1 MVDYVGAGTKAAN
14 AEVAA
19 LIKKNAAIL
28 AQAQKDT
35 AKAIEES
42 NVKPAANAADDLEAI
57 NDQVKLL
64 IDQKEIDDSG
74 RKQSF
79 EKDTNDVKIDNNM
92 TARDIGI
99 LRKNDSR
106 LNLFSSL
113 TAGDTVDVFKFKV
126 TNTANTKLGTLA
138 ADEQSKEL
146 LRIQIFSRSTGA
158 LIADQDPEAGEAND
172 NFKALQAGTFELKQG
187 DYLVRVSRLPGKDVR
202 SEKAVQYVIQM
213 SQGVYRNDFDT
224 IEKGV
229 SDSQDPYGFA
239 LSLGAGHDA
248 LMSGLSAASS
258 FISSLPAIGT
268 SATDKLTGTLYDALF

>member
-1 MVDYVGAGTKAAN
+1 MVDYVGEGTKAAN
-14 AEVAA
+14 TAAAA
-19 LIKKNAAIL
+19 LIAKNAAIL

-35 AKAIEES
+35 AKAIADSEI
-42 NVKPAANAADDLEAI
+42 KPAANAADDLEAI

-64 IDQKEIDDSG
+64 VDQKQIDDSG

-113 TAGDTVDVFKFKV
+113 TAGDTVDVFKFRV
-126 TNTANTKLGTLA
+126 TNTADTKIGTLA
-138 ADEQSKEL
+138 ADPQSKEL
-146 LRIQIFSRSTGA
+146 LRVQIFSRTTGA
-158 LIADQDPEAGEAND
+158 LIADQDPESGDAYE
-172 NFKALQAGTFELKQG
+172 NFKALEAGTFELKQG
-187 DYLVRVSRLPGKDVR
+187 DYAVRVSRLPGTDVR
-202 SEKAVQYVIQM
+202 SEKTVQYVIQM

-229 SDSQDPYGFA
+229 SDSQDQYGFA
-239 LSLGAGHDA
+239 VSLGAGHDA

-258 FISSLPAIGT
+258 FISNLPAIGT
-268 SATDKLTGTLYDALF
+268 SATDKLTGTLYDSLF

>member
-19 LIKKNAAIL
+19 LIAKNAAVL

-35 AKAIEES
+35 AKAIEDS
-42 NVKPAANAADDLEAI
+42 NVKPAANAADDLAAI
-57 NDQVKLL
+57 NDQVKIL

-74 RKQSF
+74 RKQ
-79 EKDTNDVKIDNNM
+79 EYQKDSNDVKVDNNM

-113 TAGDTVDVFKFKV
+113 TTGDKVDVFKFRV

-138 ADEQSKEL
+138 ADDQSKEL
-146 LRIQIFSRSTGA
+146 LRVQVFSKTSGA
-158 LIADQDPEAGEAND
+158 LIADQDPNSGEAYE

-187 DYLVRVSRLPGKDVR
+187 DYLMRVSRLPGLDDR
-202 SEKAVQYVIQM
+202 SEKAVQYVIQL

-224 IEKGV
+224 VEKGV
-229 SDSQDPYGFA
+229 SEDQDAFGYA

-248 LMSGLSAASS
+248 LMSGLSSASN

-268 SATDKLTGTLYDALF
+268 SATDKLTGAMYDALS

>member
-1 MVDYVGAGTKAAN
+1 MVDYVGAGTAAAN
-14 AEVAA
+14 KEAAA
-19 LIKKNAAIL
+19 LIAKNAAIL

-35 AKAIEES
+35 AKAIADSE
-42 NVKPAANAADDLEAI
+42 VKPAANAADDLEKI

-64 IDQKEIDDSG
+64 VDQKEIDDSG

-99 LRKNDSR
+99 LRKNNSR

-113 TAGDTVDVFKFKV
+113 TAGDTVDVFKFRV
-126 TNTANTKLGTLA
+126 TNTADTKIGTLA
-138 ADEQSKEL
+138 ADPQSKEL
-146 LRIQIFSRSTGA
+146 LRVQIFSRTTGA
-158 LIADQDPEAGEAND
+158 LIADQDPESGDAYE
-172 NFKALQAGTFELKQG
+172 NFKALEAGTFELKQG
-187 DYLVRVSRLPGKDVR
+187 DYAVRVSRLPGKDVR
-202 SEKAVQYVIQM
+202 SEKVVQYVIQM

-229 SDSQDPYGFA
+229 SDSQDQYGFA
-239 LSLGAGHDA
+239 VSLGAGHDA

-268 SATDKLTGTLYDALF
+268 SATDKLTGTLYDSLF